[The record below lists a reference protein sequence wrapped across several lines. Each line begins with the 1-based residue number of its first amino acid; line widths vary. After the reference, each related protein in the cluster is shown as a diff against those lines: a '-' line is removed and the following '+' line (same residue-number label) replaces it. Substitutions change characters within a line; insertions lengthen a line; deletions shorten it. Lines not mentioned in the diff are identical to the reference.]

1 MHTCHCQIADIVKV
15 IVVTACW
22 RFSLTDSLLASK
34 ADFPSPTLFIMG
46 IPYSKE
52 INAAFEQVTPLVAAG
67 YEVLRTTKDIA
78 ILLACIQ
85 VLTVVLLFLILM
97 ALLGLLFSVNPDLV
111 EERQQLVT
119 PALQRLA
126 SSVLAF
132 GGVAKVLLY
141 AFLGAASVGYGMFLW
156 QGYVTGTTLPASDEE
171 ESEDSPEQSDKDKKS
186 AKDAK
191 NAKEKKRSDK
201 NEEK

>member
-1 MHTCHCQIADIVKV
+1 
-15 IVVTACW
+15 
-22 RFSLTDSLLASK
+22 
-34 ADFPSPTLFIMG
+34 MG

>member
-1 MHTCHCQIADIVKV
+1 
-15 IVVTACW
+15 
-22 RFSLTDSLLASK
+22 
-34 ADFPSPTLFIMG
+34 MG

-97 ALLGLLFSVNPDLV
+97 ALLGLLLSVNPDLV
-111 EERQQLVT
+111 DERQQLVT
-119 PALQRLA
+119 PALQWLA

-132 GGVAKVLLY
+132 GGVAKGLLY
-141 AFLGAASVGYGMFLW
+141 AFLGAASIGYGMFLW

-186 AKDAK
+186 AKDGK
-191 NAKEKKRSDK
+191 NAKETRKKSEK

>member
-1 MHTCHCQIADIVKV
+1 
-15 IVVTACW
+15 
-22 RFSLTDSLLASK
+22 
-34 ADFPSPTLFIMG
+34 MG

-141 AFLGAASVGYGMFLW
+141 AFLGAASIG
-156 QGYVTGTTLPASDEE
+156 
-171 ESEDSPEQSDKDKKS
+171 
-186 AKDAK
+186 
-191 NAKEKKRSDK
+191 
-201 NEEK
+201 